1 MKKLNDLIILIRGAG
16 DLASGV
22 AWRLFQ
28 SHFKVLLTEIPR
40 PLAVRREVSFCEA
53 VYDGEKK
60 VEGVQAILISAIDQV
75 WEVWNSRAI
84 PLIIDPDLKHS
95 LLLKPEVV
103 VDAILA
109 KKNVGTRI
117 NQARLVI
124 ALGPGFEA
132 GVDAHLVVE
141 TNRGHNLGR
150 VLSEGTAESNT
161 GIPGNIGGYTT
172 ERVLR
177 APVTGLF
184 KTRRQIGDP
193 VEPDEIVA
201 EINGH
206 PVHTPIKGILR
217 GLIRDAT
224 PVPAGLKV
232 GDVDPRCRLDFCY
245 TISEKARAI
254 AGGVAEG
261 ILRVYNKENG
271 YGRYPED

>member
-1 MKKLNDLIILIRGAG
+1 MKLSDLTILIRGAG
-16 DLASGV
+16 DLASGA

-28 SHFKVLLTEIPR
+28 SHFNVLLTEIPH

-53 VYDGEKK
+53 VYDGKK
-60 VEGVQAILISAIDQV
+60 TVEGVEAIRISTIDQV
-75 WEVWNSRAI
+75 REVWNSRAI

-95 LLLKPEVV
+95 LILKPEVV
-103 VDAILA
+103 IDAILA
-109 KKNVGTRI
+109 KKNLGTRI
-117 NQARLVI
+117 DQAPLVI

-132 GVDAHLVVE
+132 GVDAHLVIE

-150 VLSEGTAESNT
+150 VLTQGTAEGNT

-184 KTRRQIGDP
+184 KTRKQLGDL
-193 VEPDEIVA
+193 VEPGEIVA
-201 EINGH
+201 EMNGH
-206 PVHTPIKGILR
+206 PIHTPIKGILR

-232 GDVDPRCRLDFCY
+232 GDVDPRCRREYCY

-254 AGGVAEG
+254 AGGVLEG
-261 ILRVYNKENG
+261 ILRVYNKEK
-271 YGRYPED
+271 